1 LQATRTRTIAGQQAP
16 PSNHRMK
23 NPPPSLPTTRREFI
37 QLGARGIGLLAF
49 SRFAPSF
56 VVESVAAEAP
66 RAEKDRTILVLVQL
80 AGGNDG
86 LNTVVPFADPHYRR
100 LRPTLAL
107 GPDELMRINDSL
119 ALHRACAPL
128 HALFTDGRLGIVQNV
143 GYPNPNRS
151 HFRSTEIWETAS
163 DSQQFLAT
171 GWLGRYFDNAC
182 AGVPAGTPYGVNISN
197 EVPQAFLS
205 EQAHPTF
212 SLLPNARGGRENRAS
227 LALLESMLQQPA
239 AAADDHG
246 GNAGY
251 LRHTMMDALVT
262 EKRFQKILSDYRAS
276 AEYPAHPFAL
286 SLRNVAALIA
296 AGNATRVYYVSLG
309 GFDTHSN
316 QPNQHANLLRTLS
329 EGLAAFQRDLQ
340 EKRLEDQVLTMTFS
354 EFGRRPSE
362 NESRG
367 TDHGTAAPL
376 FVLGAKVKAGLHGRA
391 PDLAVDRN
399 EDLQFSTDFRAVY
412 ATVLQRWLGCDAKQI
427 LGADYAPLGFI

>member
-1 LQATRTRTIAGQQAP
+1 MNNPHPFL
-16 PSNHRMK
+16 PS
-23 NPPPSLPTTRREFI
+23 TRREFI
-37 QLGARGIGLLAF
+37 RLSSRGIGLLAF

-56 VVESVAAEAP
+56 LVESVAAEAP

-107 GPDELMRINDSL
+107 GKDELLPIDGSL
-119 ALHRACAPL
+119 AFHQACAPL
-128 HALFTDGRLGIVQNV
+128 HALLQDSKLGIVQNV

-163 DSQQFLAT
+163 DAAETLPT
-171 GWLGRYFDNAC
+171 GWLGRFFDNAC
-182 AGVPAGTPYGVNISN
+182 GGLPEGAPCGVNISN
-197 EVPQAFLS
+197 EIPQSFLS
-205 EQAHPTF
+205 ANSHPTF
-212 SLLPNARGGRENRAS
+212 SLLPNQRGGRENRAS
-227 LALLESMLQQPA
+227 LALLENILKQPPA
-239 AAADDHG
+239 TPTHDDHDA
-246 GNAGY
+246 NAGY

-276 AEYPAHPFAL
+276 AEYPGNPFAA

-329 EGLAAFQRDLQ
+329 EGLAAFQRDL
-340 EKRLEDQVLTMTFS
+340 EIKKLDGQVLTMTFS

-376 FVLGAKVKAGLHGRA
+376 FVLGSRVKAGLHGRA
-391 PDLAVDRN
+391 PSLEVERN
-399 EDLQFSTDFRAVY
+399 EDLKFSTDFRAVY
-412 ATVLQRWLGCDAKQI
+412 ATVLARWLASDPQAV
-427 LGADYAPLGFI
+427 LGQAYAPVAFI